1 VRFASVCVGVIVGVT
16 VALTAGPARAVDF
29 APPTYTGVWGDPFA
43 IATADLNGDGH
54 PDLVAGIAGEVGA
67 EIVTLLGNGHGGF
80 EDEQQYELKN
90 VNNTAVF
97 ALAVADFDGDGK
109 LDVAAAQ
116 DGAPG
121 EGIAVLRG
129 EGNGYLNLTPT
140 YVNSGGEIP
149 EAIGAARFSGKSLPD
164 LVVANTASKDV
175 ALLENESK
183 PGTVKF
189 AAAKLFASGHAPVA
203 LAVADFN
210 HDGIPDVAVAD
221 DYEGAPSGFTILEGT
236 GKAGGLKEV
245 GFTKLGGD
253 LDGVAAGDFNGDGYP
268 DLAFTSYEGGLFPKG
283 AVYVLLNNKHGGFE
297 APVSYDTA
305 GRPLSIATAGIDG
318 NTDLIVGEAA
328 HTFTEQAHV
337 LLLQNNGEG
346 VFAEAGRFA
355 SEEGFGPVLGTDLR
369 GDGAADILEGDSNGT
384 VATLLEIGQASPS
397 PSSLAFGTVAQGQES
412 APQAVTI
419 TNTGAIQAT
428 IEGLSLAGAN
438 PGDFD
443 LDNASLALGA
453 GTCAGV
459 TLAPGTSCTANVA
472 LRPAQTGAL
481 SASLLVFTGGGS
493 APVSV
498 ALSGTGAPAPVTLGA
513 PLLFSPPLIAP
524 RDSALKL
531 SHSSFAPLSHGAS
544 IATAKSKAKK
554 PSQGTRVGY
563 VDTQAA
569 TTSFTVL
576 RVERGYRVGTKGSCK
591 APPRHGKP
599 PKGSRSCTLSVKIG
613 SFTHLDT
620 VGANSF
626 TFSGRLGDRA
636 LAAGSYSLQVI
647 PRLANLTGNTL
658 TVGFTIL

>member
-1 VRFASVCVGVIVGVT
+1 MKLASICVGVIAAVT
-16 VALTAGPARAVDF
+16 VVLAAGPARAVDF

-43 IATADLNGDGH
+43 IATPDLNGDGH

-67 EIVTLLGNGHGGF
+67 EVVTLLGNGHGGF
-80 EDEQQYELKN
+80 ENEQQYELKGG
-90 VNNTAVF
+90 AVF
-97 ALAVADFDGDGK
+97 GLTVADLDSDGK

-140 YVNSGGEIP
+140 YFNSGGEIP

-164 LVVANTASKDV
+164 LVVGNSGSKDV

-189 AAAKLFASGHAPVA
+189 APAKLFASGHTPVA

-210 HDGIPDVAVAD
+210 RDGIPDVVVAD
-221 DYEGAPSGFTILEGT
+221 NFEGAPSGFTILEGT
-236 GKAGGLKEV
+236 GKAGGLREG
-245 GFTKLGGD
+245 GFTELKGD
-253 LDGVAAGDFNGDGYP
+253 PDGVAAGDFNGDGYP

-305 GRPLSIATAGIDG
+305 GRPLSIATAEIDG
-318 NTDLIVGEAA
+318 STDLIVGEAA
-328 HTFTEQAHV
+328 HVFTEQAHV

-346 VFAEAGRFA
+346 VFTEAGRFA

-419 TNTGAIQAT
+419 TNTGAVPTT

-443 LDNASLALGA
+443 LDDASLALGA
-453 GTCAGV
+453 GSCEGV
-459 TLAPGTSCTANVA
+459 SLAPGTSCTANVA
-472 LRPAQTGAL
+472 LRPVQTGTL
-481 SASLLVFTGGGS
+481 SASLLVFSGGGA
-493 APVSV
+493 APASV
-498 ALSGTGAPAPVTLGA
+498 ALSGTGASAPVTLSS
-513 PLLFSPPLIAP
+513 PLLSPPAVIAP
-524 RDSALKL
+524 QDSALKL

-554 PSQGTRVGY
+554 PPQGTRVGY

-569 TTSFTVL
+569 TTTFTVL
-576 RVERGYRVGTKGSCK
+576 HVERGYRVGSKGSCK
-591 APPRHGKP
+591 AAPRHGKP
-599 PKGSRSCTLSVKIG
+599 PKGSRSCALSVKVG
-613 SFTHLDT
+613 SFTHAD
-620 VGANSF
+620 GAGSNNF
-626 TFSGRLGDRA
+626 TFSGRLGGRP
-636 LAAGSYSLQVI
+636 LAAGSYSLQVT
-647 PRLANLTGNTL
+647 PRLASLTGRTL
-658 TVGFTIL
+658 TAGFTIL